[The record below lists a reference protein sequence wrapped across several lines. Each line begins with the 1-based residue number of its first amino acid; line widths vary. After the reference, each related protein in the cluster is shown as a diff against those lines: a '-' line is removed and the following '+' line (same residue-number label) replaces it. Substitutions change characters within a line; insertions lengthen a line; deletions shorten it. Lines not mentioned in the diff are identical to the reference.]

1 MNKYSM
7 KKMLSF
13 ILCIVLI
20 AAMALFAT
28 GCNDNT
34 NTTGNTNPS
43 TTTTPSTSTAPNGT
57 ESPIPSDVT
66 VKGEGETAFYFNVT
80 DADGTVTKFL
90 VNTNKTTVGEA
101 LLEVGLIEG
110 SPSDY
115 GLYVTA
121 VNGITADWATENAY
135 WAFYINGEYAQTGVD
150 ATNIAAG
157 ATYDFIK
164 TVSYTVKGEGATTFY
179 FDAVNE
185 DGTVTKFEIHTDKTT
200 VGEAL
205 LELGVI
211 AGDPSDYGLYVTAVN
226 GVTADWATENAY
238 WAFYI
243 DGEYAQTGV
252 DSTNIS
258 AGASYKMVKTVSY
271 TVKGE
276 GATVFY
282 FTVRN
287 VDKTV
292 TRFEIHTDKK
302 TVGEALL
309 ELGLIEGTPS
319 DYGLYVT
326 TVNGIT
332 ADWDTEQAYW
342 AFYIGNEYAQTGV
355 DATEIV
361 AGTTYTFE
369 KTVSA

>member
-1 MNKYSM
+1 MNKNSM
-7 KKMLSF
+7 KKLLSF

-34 NTTGNTNPS
+34 DPSGNS
-43 TTTTPSTSTAPNGT
+43 TPSGT
-57 ESPIPSDVT
+57 ENQIPSDVT
-66 VKGEGETAFYFNVT
+66 VKGEGDTSFYFNVT
-80 DADGTVTKFL
+80 DLDGTVTKFM

-101 LLEVGLIEG
+101 LLEAGLITGDQSE
-110 SPSDY
+110 Y

-121 VNGITADWATENAY
+121 VNGVTADWATENAY

-150 ATNIAAG
+150 ATNITAG

-164 TVSYTVKGEGATTFY
+164 TISYTVKGEGATKFY

-185 DGTVTKFEIHTDKTT
+185 DGTVTKFEINTDKKT

-205 LELGVI
+205 VELEII

-226 GVTADWATENAY
+226 GVTADWATENTY

-243 DGEYAQTGV
+243 GDEYAQTGV
-252 DSTNIS
+252 DSTNIT

-282 FTVRN
+282 FTVKN
-287 VDKTV
+287 VDNTV

-309 ELGLIEGTPS
+309 ELELISGTPS

-326 TVNGIT
+326 AVNGIP
-332 ADWDTEQAYW
+332 ADWDTEKAYW
-342 AFYIGNEYAQTGV
+342 AFYIGDEYAQTGV
-355 DATEIV
+355 DATEII
-361 AGTTYTFE
+361 AGTTYTFA
-369 KTVSA
+369 KTVSAE